1 MRRNCTKFV
10 CICSYII
17 ALLAGSSCN
26 DEISVKSPEKPHGI
40 EVGFYASGVQTRT
53 EMLSNGLSTV
63 WSDDDQIALWAVGSD
78 GSYALSRQV
87 FQTYGTDG
95 KRGFFTSTLESPM
108 PEGTYTYY
116 CSYPAPLSVNGTKAV
131 FDVPAV
137 QDGKVTGGA
146 DVMVASP
153 VVHGPLTS
161 LPEIEDHLNMRME
174 MNRMMHQFRFYLP
187 SDNTAAEGAEIEK
200 IVLTFPEPVV
210 GNVQVD
216 LADPSQPAVLA
227 SGYRTVTLN
236 LAEPLSNELQNYACV
251 AFVPTAFAE
260 GQTLQVKAYTSDMI
274 AQVDPIDLCARNFQP
289 GHSTPVQLKVNAI
302 TDYPY
307 HVTFTVGANN
317 LGENPNSITFTAP
330 QSCVWNES
338 GTNVITYNPGR
349 QIEVGEKIT
358 FRFEEEAMFRAFGKQ
373 SISVAYDSDNTLTYQ
388 TVAMPD
394 MTSGNSASASLTVPY
409 LFYQDFSDIPSFS
422 DGHDDPTVG
431 TSSDTY
437 KGISE
442 LSAYSLAGW
451 YGTRI
456 GGQSGTAL
464 RICCRYEHVLL
475 AGAYYK
481 GRAYTPFL
489 SNIKDGKD
497 VKISVSFRYGSNR
510 NERKPIFGSRPNKNA
525 IMYFGIN
532 TQETVNNPDQSEG
545 DLIDSVTGMVAGSG
559 FSSAAPTSLSPMVIS
574 NEKMS
579 TANGSYTS
587 FEGTK
592 NVTVNN
598 VDNGMRLAWIV
609 TTDNTSSNTN
619 GNYWLYIDDIKVQ
632 ISK

>member
-40 EVGFYASGVQTRT
+40 EVGLYASGVQTRT

-116 CSYPAPLSVNGTKAV
+116 CSYPAPLSVNGTTAV

-137 QDGKVTGGA
+137 QDGKVTCGA

-161 LPEIEDHLNMRME
+161 LPEIEDHSNMRME

-236 LAEPLSNELQNYACV
+236 LAESLSNELQNYACV

-388 TVAMPD
+388 IVAMPD

-409 LFYQDFSDIPSFS
+409 LFYQDFSGIPSFS
-422 DGHDDPTVG
+422 DDHDNKG
-431 TSSDTY
+431 TGLFGGSDSSY
-437 KGISE
+437 KTIV
-442 LSAYSLAGW
+442 SLGSKTSVLDGW

-456 GGQSGTAL
+456 GGQSGTSV

-475 AGAYYK
+475 AGAFYK
-481 GRAYTPFL
+481 GRLYTPFL
-489 SNIKDGKD
+489 SGIKDGKD
-497 VKISVSFRYGSNR
+497 VNISVSFRYGSNQ
-510 NERKPIFGSRPNKNA
+510 KNA
-525 IMYFGIN
+525 KSGKSVMYFGIN
-532 TQETVNNPDQSEG
+532 TQSQITNPDEIEG
-545 DLIDSVTGMVAGSG
+545 DSIIDSAAGLIGGSG
-559 FSSAAPTSLSPMVIS
+559 YASSTVTSLSPMVINGEVLATS
-574 NEKMS
+574 S
-579 TANGSYTS
+579 GSYTS

-598 VDNGMRLAWIV
+598 VDNGMRLAWV
-609 TTDNTSSNTN
+609 VSTN
-619 GNYWLYIDDIKVQ
+619 ETRTNNNANFWLYIDDIKVQ

>member
-1 MRRNCTKFV
+1 MRRNCIKIV

-17 ALLAGSSCN
+17 ALFAVSSCN
-26 DEISVKSPEKPHGI
+26 DEISVKSPEKPHGV
-40 EVGFYASGVQTRT
+40 EVGCYASGVQTRT
-53 EMLSNGLSTV
+53 EMLSNGLSAV

-78 GSYALSRQV
+78 GSYALSRQI

-95 KRGFFTSTLESPM
+95 KRGFFTSTLETPM

-116 CSYPAPLSVNGTKAV
+116 CSYPAPLSVSGTTAV

-146 DVMVASP
+146 DLMVASP

-161 LPEIEDHLNMRME
+161 LPDIEDHLNMRVE

-187 SDNTAAEGAEIEK
+187 SDNSAAEGAEIEK

-236 LAEPLSNELQNYACV
+236 LAEPLSKELQNYACV

-274 AQVDPIDLCARNFQP
+274 AQVDPIDLCARNFQA

-307 HVTFTVGANN
+307 SVTFTVGANN
-317 LGENPNSITFTAP
+317 LGENPNSITITAP

-349 QIEVGEKIT
+349 QIEVGETFT
-358 FRFEEEAMFRAFGKQ
+358 FRFEDEAMFRAFSGQ
-373 SISVAYDSDNTLTYQ
+373 SMSVAYDSDNTLTYQ
-388 TVAMPD
+388 TVTMPNLS
-394 MTSGNSASASLTVPY
+394 SGNSASVSLTVPY
-409 LFYQDFSDIPSFS
+409 LFYQDFSSIPSFD
-422 DGHDDPTVG
+422 DGHDNKG
-431 TSSDTY
+431 TGLFGGSDSSY
-437 KGISE
+437 KTIIS
-442 LSAYSLAGW
+442 LGSKTSVLDGW

-456 GGQSGTAL
+456 GGQSGTSV

-475 AGAYYK
+475 AGAFYK
-481 GRAYTPFL
+481 GRLYSPFL
-489 SNIKDGKD
+489 SGIKDGKD
-497 VKISVSFRYGSNR
+497 VNISVSFRYGSNH
-510 NERKPIFGSRPNKNA
+510 KNA
-525 IMYFGIN
+525 KNGKSIMYFGIN
-532 TQETVNNPDQSEG
+532 TQSTVTNPDEIEG
-545 DLIDSVTGMVAGSG
+545 DSIIDSAAGLIGGSG
-559 FSSAAPTSLSPMVIS
+559 YASSAVTSLSPMVI
-574 NEKMS
+574 NGEKLATS
-579 TANGSYTS
+579 GGSYTS

-592 NVTVNN
+592 NVVVSN
-598 VDNGMRLAWIV
+598 VDNGMRLAWV
-609 TTDNTSSNTN
+609 VSTN
-619 GNYWLYIDDIKVQ
+619 EDRTNNNANFWLYIDDIKVQ

>member
-1 MRRNCTKFV
+1 M
-10 CICSYII
+10 
-17 ALLAGSSCN
+17 
-26 DEISVKSPEKPHGI
+26 
-40 EVGFYASGVQTRT
+40 GFYASGVQTRT
-53 EMLSNGLSTV
+53 EMLSNGLSAV
-63 WSDDDQIALWAVGSD
+63 WSDDDHIALWAVGSD
-78 GSYALSRQV
+78 GSYALSRQI

-95 KRGFFTSTLESPM
+95 KRGFFTSTLGSPM
-108 PEGTYTYY
+108 PEDTYTYY
-116 CSYPAPLSVNGTKAV
+116 CSYPAPLSVDGTVAV
-131 FDVPAV
+131 FDVPAI

-146 DVMVASP
+146 DVMLASP
-153 VVHGPLTS
+153 AVHGPLTS
-161 LPEIEDHLNMRME
+161 LPEIEDHSNMRME

-187 SDNTAAEGAEIEK
+187 SDNIAAEGAEIEK

-236 LAEPLSNELQNYACV
+236 LAEPISNELQNYACV

-317 LGENPNSITFTAP
+317 LGENPNSITFSAP

-349 QIEVGEKIT
+349 QIEVGEKII

-388 TVAMPD
+388 TIAMPD
-394 MTSGNSASASLTVPY
+394 MTSGNSASVSLTVPY
-409 LFYQDFSDIPSFS
+409 LFYQDFSGIPSFS
-422 DGHDDPTVG
+422 DGHDAPKVG

-437 KGISE
+437 TGISE

-464 RICCRYEHVLL
+464 RICCRYEHVLV

-510 NERKPIFGSRPNKNA
+510 EERKPIFGSQPKKSA

-532 TQETVNNPDQSEG
+532 TQEFVTNPDQSEG
-545 DLIDSVTGMVAGSG
+545 DIVDSITGMVAGSG
-559 FSSAAPTSLSPMVIS
+559 FSSATPTSLSPMVIS

-579 TANGSYTS
+579 TSGGSYTS

-592 NVTVNN
+592 TVTINN
-598 VDNGMRLAWIV
+598 VDNGMRLGWIV